1 MSDCHPNQTEI
12 ARARAA
18 ISSTT
23 FQEPIMSDQFDLQTA
38 TVECVRLHDPAS
50 GLDGYIAMYETDLGP
65 AAGGCRFWS
74 YADGE
79 DAKADAVRLARGM
92 TYKNALAGLPFSGGK
107 AVLRRPDKDFD
118 RTALFQA
125 FGRAVAQLDG
135 RYVTAEDVGTSVA
148 DMQVVA
154 SMSRHVAGLPPEA
167 GCAGG
172 DPSPWTAQG
181 VFESMQTGVAQVL
194 RGNLDGLTVA
204 VQGVGNVGA
213 DLCRRLH
220 AAGARLVIADT
231 DAARCFALAKEV
243 GASVVGVE
251 QIASIEADVFA
262 PCALGGAL
270 TRDVVANLTARLVCG
285 AANNQLASPDV
296 AALLLE
302 RGIVYLP
309 DYVVNAGGIISVSA
323 EYLGEDAGHVGQRVA
338 AIAPRVGMLIAR
350 AAAEGRSPAHVA
362 DEMAEQVI
370 ANAREMQPA

>member
-1 MSDCHPNQTEI
+1 MSDRNTP
-12 ARARAA
+12 
-18 ISSTT
+18 
-23 FQEPIMSDQFDLQTA
+23 QTA
-38 TVECVRLHDPAS
+38 TVECVRLYDPAS
-50 GLDGYIAMYETDLGP
+50 GLDGYIALHETDLGP

-74 YADGE
+74 YANGE

-107 AVLRRPDKDFD
+107 AVLRRPEKDFD
-118 RTALFQA
+118 RTALFEA

-181 VFESMQTGVAQVL
+181 VFESMQVGVAKALGRDLEGV
-194 RGNLDGLTVA
+194 TVA

-213 DLCRRLH
+213 DLCHRLH

-231 DAARCFALAKEV
+231 DAARCFALAKQV
-243 GASVVGVE
+243 GASVVGVD
-251 QIASIEADVFA
+251 QIASVEADVFA

-270 TRDVVANLTARLVCG
+270 DLEVARNLRAKLVCG
-285 AANNQLASPDV
+285 AANNQLATRDV
-296 AALLLE
+296 AAVLLD

-338 AIAPRVGMLIAR
+338 GIAPRVAALIER
-350 AAAEGRSPAHVA
+350 AAQESRSPAHVA

-370 ANAREMQPA
+370 ANARELQPA

>member
-1 MSDCHPNQTEI
+1 MSHPYTPQ
-12 ARARAA
+12 
-18 ISSTT
+18 S
-23 FQEPIMSDQFDLQTA
+23 P

-50 GLDGYIAMYETDLGP
+50 GLDGFIALHETDLGP
-65 AAGGCRFWS
+65 AAGGCRLWS
-74 YADGE
+74 YADGD
-79 DAKADAVRLARGM
+79 DARADAVRLARGM

-107 AVLRRPDKDFD
+107 AVLRRPERDFD

-154 SMSRHVAGLPPEA
+154 SMSRHVAGLPPE
-167 GCAGG
+167 GDCAGG

-181 VFESMQTGVAQVL
+181 VFESMQVGVAAVL
-194 RGNLDGLTVA
+194 GRSLEGLTVA

-213 DLCRRLH
+213 DLCRRLQ

-231 DAARCFALAKEV
+231 DAARCFALAKAV
-243 GASVVGVE
+243 GASVVGVD
-251 QIASIEADVFA
+251 QIASVEADVFA

-270 TRDVVANLTARLVCG
+270 TRDVATKLTAKLVCG
-285 AANNQLASPDV
+285 AANNQLATPDV
-296 AALLLE
+296 AALLLD

-338 AIAPRVGMLIAR
+338 AIAPRVAALIER
-350 AAAEGRSPAHVA
+350 AAAENRSPAEVA
-362 DEMAEQVI
+362 DAMAEQVI
-370 ANAREMQPA
+370 ANARVLQPA

>member
-1 MSDCHPNQTEI
+1 MTDPYTPQS
-12 ARARAA
+12 
-18 ISSTT
+18 
-23 FQEPIMSDQFDLQTA
+23 A

-50 GLDGYIAMYETDLGP
+50 GLDGYIALHETDLGP

-118 RTALFQA
+118 RTALFEA

-181 VFESMQTGVAQVL
+181 VFESMQVAATTVLGRDLVGV
-194 RGNLDGLTVA
+194 TVA

-220 AAGARLVIADT
+220 GAGARLVIADT
-231 DAARCFALAKEV
+231 DAARCFALAKQL
-243 GASVVGVE
+243 GASVVGVD
-251 QIASIEADVFA
+251 QIASVLADVFA

-270 TRDVVANLTARLVCG
+270 DLEVARNLKGKLICG

-296 AALLLE
+296 AAVLLE

-309 DYVVNAGGIISVSA
+309 DYVVNAGGIINVSA

-338 AIAPRVGMLIAR
+338 AIAPRVAALIER
-350 AAAEGRSPAHVA
+350 AVAEGRSPAHVA

>member
-1 MSDCHPNQTEI
+1 
-12 ARARAA
+12 
-18 ISSTT
+18 
-23 FQEPIMSDQFDLQTA
+23 MSDQFALQTVS
-38 TVECVRLHDPAS
+38 VECVRLHDPAS
-50 GLDGYIAMYETDLGP
+50 GLDGYIALHETDLGP

-74 YADGE
+74 YANGE
-79 DAKADAVRLARGM
+79 DAKADAIRLARGM

-107 AVLRRPDKDFD
+107 AVLRRPDKEFD
-118 RTALFQA
+118 RTALFEA

-181 VFESMQTGVAQVL
+181 VFESMEVAAGLVF
-194 RGNLDGLTVA
+194 GHSLDGLTVA
-204 VQGVGNVGA
+204 VQGVGNVGG

-231 DAARCFALAKEV
+231 DAARCFALAKQV
-243 GASVVGVE
+243 GASVVGVD
-251 QIASIEADVFA
+251 QIAAVDADVFA

-270 TRDVVANLTARLVCG
+270 DHEVVSKLKARLVCG
-285 AANNQLASPDV
+285 AANNQLATPDV
-296 AALLLE
+296 AAALLD

-338 AIAPRVGMLIAR
+338 AIAPRVAALLAR
-350 AAAEGRSPAHVA
+350 ATAENRSPAEVA

-370 ANAREMQPA
+370 ANARAMQAA

>member
-1 MSDCHPNQTEI
+1 MSDPYTPQNT
-12 ARARAA
+12 
-18 ISSTT
+18 S
-23 FQEPIMSDQFDLQTA
+23 
-38 TVECVRLHDPAS
+38 VECVHLHDPAS
-50 GLDGYIAMYETDLGP
+50 GLDGYIALHETDLGP
-65 AAGGCRFWS
+65 AAGGCRLWS
-74 YADGE
+74 YADG
-79 DAKADAVRLARGM
+79 DAAKADAIRLARGM

-107 AVLRRPDKDFD
+107 AVLRRPEREFD
-118 RTALFQA
+118 RTALFEA

-181 VFESMQTGVAQVL
+181 VFESMQVGVAQVL
-194 RGNLDGLTVA
+194 GRNLEGLTVA

-213 DLCRRLH
+213 DLCQRLH

-231 DAARCFALAKEV
+231 VAARCFALAKQV
-243 GASVVGVE
+243 GASVVGVD
-251 QIASIEADVFA
+251 QIASVEADVFA

-270 TRDVVANLTARLVCG
+270 TPDVVSKLTAKLVCG
-285 AANNQLASPDV
+285 AANNQLATPDV
-296 AALLLE
+296 AALLLD

-323 EYLGEDAGHVGQRVA
+323 EYLGEDAGHVAQRVA
-338 AIAPRVGMLIAR
+338 GIAPRVAALIER
-350 AAAEGRSPAHVA
+350 AAQENRSPAHVA
-362 DEMAEQVI
+362 DEIAEQVI
-370 ANAREMQPA
+370 ASARELQPA

>member
-1 MSDCHPNQTEI
+1 MSDPYT
-12 ARARAA
+12 
-18 ISSTT
+18 
-23 FQEPIMSDQFDLQTA
+23 PQTA

-50 GLDGYIAMYETDLGP
+50 GLDGYIALHETDLGP

-74 YADGE
+74 YADGDE
-79 DAKADAVRLARGM
+79 ARADAIRLARGM

-107 AVLRRPDKDFD
+107 AVLRRPNREFD
-118 RTALFQA
+118 RAALFAA

-181 VFESMQTGVAQVL
+181 VFESMQVAAGQVFGRSL
-194 RGNLDGLTVA
+194 EGLTVA

-213 DLCRRLH
+213 DLCHRLH
-220 AAGARLVIADT
+220 GAGARLVIADT
-231 DAARCFALAKEV
+231 DAARCFALAKAV
-243 GASVVGVE
+243 GASVVGVD
-251 QIASIEADVFA
+251 QIASVEADVFA

-270 TRDVVANLTARLVCG
+270 DHQVINTLKARLVCG
-285 AANNQLASPDV
+285 AANSQLATPDV
-296 AALLLE
+296 AAVLLE

-323 EYLGEDAGHVGQRVA
+323 EYLGEDAAHVGQRVG
-338 AIAPRVGMLIAR
+338 AIAPRVAALIAR
-350 AAAEGRSPAHVA
+350 AAQEGRSPAHVA

>member
-1 MSDCHPNQTEI
+1 MSDHHT
-12 ARARAA
+12 
-18 ISSTT
+18 S
-23 FQEPIMSDQFDLQTA
+23 QTA
-38 TVECVRLHDPAS
+38 TIECVRLHDPAS
-50 GLDGYIAMYETDLGP
+50 GLDGYIALHETDLGP

-74 YADGE
+74 YVDG
-79 DAKADAVRLARGM
+79 DAAQADAIRLARGM

-107 AVLRRPDKDFD
+107 AVLRRPEREFD
-118 RTALFQA
+118 RRALFEA

-154 SMSRHVAGLPPEA
+154 SMSRHVAGLPPAA

-172 DPSPWTAQG
+172 DPSPWTALG
-181 VFESMQTGVAQVL
+181 VLESIRIAAKLVL
-194 RGNLDGLTVA
+194 GRDLEGMTVA

-213 DLCRRLH
+213 DLCHRLH

-231 DAARCFALAKEV
+231 DAARSFTLAKAV
-243 GASVVGVE
+243 GASVVGVD
-251 QIASIEADVFA
+251 QITSVEADVFA

-270 TRDVVANLTARLVCG
+270 DLEVASTLKAKLVCG
-285 AANNQLASPDV
+285 AANNQLATPAV
-296 AALLLE
+296 AARLLD

-338 AIAPRVGMLIAR
+338 GIAPRVAALIER
-350 AAAEGRSPAHVA
+350 AAQEGRSLAHVA

-370 ANAREMQPA
+370 ANARELQPT

>member
-1 MSDCHPNQTEI
+1 MTDQ
-12 ARARAA
+12 
-18 ISSTT
+18 STSPT
-23 FQEPIMSDQFDLQTA
+23 G

-50 GLDGYIAMYETDLGP
+50 GLDGYIALHETGLGP

-79 DAKADAVRLARGM
+79 DARADAVRLARGM

-107 AVLRRPDKDFD
+107 AVLRRPAREFD

-125 FGRAVAQLDG
+125 FGRAVARLDG

-181 VFESMQTGVAQVL
+181 VFESMQVAAGLVL
-194 RGNLDGLTVA
+194 GRDLKGMTVA

-213 DLCRRLH
+213 DLCHRLH

-231 DAARCFALAKEV
+231 DTARCFALAKVV
-243 GASVVGVE
+243 GAAVVGVD
-251 QIASIEADVFA
+251 QIASVEADVFA

-270 TRDVVANLTARLVCG
+270 DREVAGKLTAKLVCG
-285 AANNQLASPDV
+285 AANNQLATADV
-296 AALLLE
+296 AALLLD

-323 EYLGEDAGHVGQRVA
+323 EYLGEDAAHVGDRVA
-338 AIAPRVGMLIAR
+338 AIAPRVAALIEHAAR
-350 AAAEGRSPAHVA
+350 ENRFPAHVA

-370 ANAREMQPA
+370 ADARALQPA

>member
-1 MSDCHPNQTEI
+1 MSDPNT
-12 ARARAA
+12 
-18 ISSTT
+18 
-23 FQEPIMSDQFDLQTA
+23 PQTA
-38 TVECVRLHDPAS
+38 TVECVRLYDPAS
-50 GLDGYIAMYETDLGP
+50 GLDGYIALHETVLGP

-74 YADGE
+74 YANGE

-107 AVLRRPDKDFD
+107 AVLRRPEKDFD
-118 RTALFQA
+118 RTALFEA
-125 FGRAVAQLDG
+125 FGRAVAKLDG

-181 VFESMQTGVAQVL
+181 VFESMQVGVAKVL
-194 RGNLDGLTVA
+194 GRDLEGVTVA

-231 DAARCFALAKEV
+231 DAARCFALAKQV
-243 GASVVGVE
+243 GASVVGVD
-251 QIASIEADVFA
+251 QIASVEADVFA

-270 TRDVVANLTARLVCG
+270 DLEVARNLRAKLVCG
-285 AANNQLASPDV
+285 AANNQLATPDV
-296 AALLLE
+296 AALLHD

-323 EYLGEDAGHVGQRVA
+323 EYLGEDAAHVGQRVA
-338 AIAPRVGMLIAR
+338 GIAPRVAALIER
-350 AAAEGRSPAHVA
+350 AAAEGRSPAYVA

-370 ANAREMQPA
+370 ADARELQPA

>member
-1 MSDCHPNQTEI
+1 MSDHHHLP
-12 ARARAA
+12 
-18 ISSTT
+18 
-23 FQEPIMSDQFDLQTA
+23 TA
-38 TVECVRLHDPAS
+38 DVECVRLHDPAS
-50 GLDGYIAMYETDLGP
+50 GLDGYIALHETDLGP

-74 YADGE
+74 YANGD
-79 DAKADAVRLARGM
+79 DAKADSVRLARGM

-107 AVLRRPDKDFD
+107 AVLRRPDREFD

-181 VFESMQTGVAQVL
+181 VFESMQVGVAQVL
-194 RGNLDGLTVA
+194 GRDLDGLTVA

-213 DLCRRLH
+213 DLCRRLY

-243 GASVVGVE
+243 GASVVGVD
-251 QIASIEADVFA
+251 QIASVEADVFA

-270 TRDVVANLTARLVCG
+270 DRDVVSKLKARLVCG
-285 AANNQLASPDV
+285 AANNQLATPEV
-296 AALLLE
+296 AGWLLE

-338 AIAPRVGMLIAR
+338 AIAPRVAALIER
-350 AAAEGRSPAHVA
+350 AAAENRSPADVA
-362 DEMAEQVI
+362 DAMAEQVI
-370 ANAREMQPA
+370 ANARALQPA